1 MKKLLIPLGLAVFLS
16 PVGFAE
22 SLLSAK
28 VTKIVN
34 DVRIFQPS
42 ASAKKAKVGDVINSR
57 TTLQT
62 GRRSRSELRFRDNTL
77 TRVGANSIF
86 SFERGTR
93 DLHLEQGTILLTVP
107 KNAGG
112 ARIRTATVTA
122 AVTGTTIM
130 MEYFPKTGVKI
141 IVLEGSLVTW
151 PQREGRKGARK
162 TLRAGQMMILN
173 ANDTRMPKPVNI
185 DLARLVK
192 TSGLADRRVFGPMP
206 KLAQNR
212 ISSAISHQS
221 RQMRNGSLVPA
232 HRGPQPSGS
241 GPAGGGSHPGPRAN
255 NQRGLLNDNLRR
267 LPPRACEGD
276 LPGPP
281 PSGGNPQCEGDHP

>member
-1 MKKLLIPLGLAVFLS
+1 M
-16 PVGFAE
+16 
-22 SLLSAK
+22 
-28 VTKIVN
+28 TKIIN

-42 ASAKKAKVGDVINSR
+42 ASAKKAKVGDVIKSK

-62 GRRSRSELRFRDNTL
+62 GRRSRSELRFQDNTL

-122 AVTGTTIM
+122 AVTGTSIM

-162 TLRAGQMMILN
+162 TLRAGQMIILN
-173 ANDTRMPKPVNI
+173 AHDTRMPKPVNI

-192 TSGLADRRVFGPMP
+192 TSGLADQRVFGPMP
-206 KLAQNR
+206 KLAQDR

-221 RQMRNGSLVPA
+221 REMRNGSLVPA

-241 GPAGGGSHPGPRAN
+241 GPAGGGSRPGPRAN
-255 NQRGLLNDNLRR
+255 NQRGLLNDNLRHM
-267 LPPRACEGD
+267 PPQMCPGEHTGPPPHCEGD
-276 LPGPP
+276 QP
-281 PSGGNPQCEGDHP
+281 

>member
-1 MKKLLIPLGLAVFLS
+1 
-16 PVGFAE
+16 
-22 SLLSAK
+22 
-28 VTKIVN
+28 
-34 DVRIFQPS
+34 
-42 ASAKKAKVGDVINSR
+42 
-57 TTLQT
+57 
-62 GRRSRSELRFRDNTL
+62 
-77 TRVGANSIF
+77 
-86 SFERGTR
+86 
-93 DLHLEQGTILLTVP
+93 
-107 KNAGG
+107 
-112 ARIRTATVTA
+112 
-122 AVTGTTIM
+122 M

-151 PQREGRKGARK
+151 TQREGRKGARK

-232 HRGPQPSGS
+232 HRGPQRSGS
-241 GPAGGGSHPGPRAN
+241 GPVGGGSHPSPRAN

-267 LPPRACEGD
+267 LPPPACEGD
-276 LPGPP
+276 RSGPL